1 LNIKKPSY
9 DSEKRKNILLNWAEE
24 ENCKWIRNKELKDFV
39 LEAIK
44 DEKGLPTPLSI
55 KNFAVATFDVEKE
68 DELREKIEEKSKET
82 EKAFAEEIKNMTDDK
97 ILFLSFPFIYKSF
110 KVEFVRV
117 TYQELVKE
125 LNLKYA
131 WEFGRIFNWFYE
143 DKINIR
149 EKYIEFS
156 HPSYFEALPYL
167 LVEDGYITRINR
179 EIFSKV
185 LLKLSEKDEAAEGVA
200 SAVAYNFD
208 ELPED
213 VRNLLFK
220 LSEKEEV
227 AWAVALAVAANFGEL
242 PENVRN
248 NLLLK
253 LSEKD
258 EAAEGVAS
266 AVAYNFDELPE
277 EVRNKLLFKLSE
289 KDEAAEDVASAVAYN
304 FDELPENVRN
314 NLLLK
319 LSEKDEAAEDVA
331 SAVAYNF
338 DELPED
344 VRNKLLFKLSEKDE
358 GAGAVAK
365 AVAYNFD

>member
-143 DKINIR
+143 DKINIS
-149 EKYIEFS
+149 EKYIGFS

-179 EIFSKV
+179 EIFSKL
-185 LLKLSEKDEAAEGVA
+185 LLKLSEKDEAAGAVA
-200 SAVAYNFD
+200 SAVAANFGK
-208 ELPED
+208 LPED

-227 AWAVALAVAANFGEL
+227 AWAVALAVIDNFDEL

-304 FDELPENVRN
+304 FDELQFV
-314 NLLLK
+314 
-319 LSEKDEAAEDVA
+319 VA
-331 SAVAYNF
+331 QAI
-338 DELPED
+338 
-344 VRNKLLFKLSEKDE
+344 KC
-358 GAGAVAK
+358 
-365 AVAYNFD
+365 